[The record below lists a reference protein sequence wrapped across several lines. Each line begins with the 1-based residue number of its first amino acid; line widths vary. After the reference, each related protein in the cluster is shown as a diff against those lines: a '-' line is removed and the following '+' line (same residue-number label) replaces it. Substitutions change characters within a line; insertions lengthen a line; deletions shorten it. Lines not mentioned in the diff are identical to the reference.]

1 MGFFCHCVL
10 VTVFFFFFTDDNMHH
25 VQGSVIEW
33 LRPGSLIPALS
44 LISHASSGKQ
54 LTFSL
59 PQFIYSLNGMV
70 WHGVFSRV

>member
-1 MGFFCHCVL
+1 MHNVL
-10 VTVFFFFFTDDNMHH
+10 V
-25 VQGSVIEW
+25 SVVEW

-59 PQFIYSLNGMV
+59 PQFLYSLNGV
-70 WHGVFSRV
+70 AWHGMLSHV